1 MTSLFH
7 YRCRLQH
14 CLLTSL
20 SYQRQVAGPRSP
32 SGPTALY
39 HTAWPME
46 CIVSSDEKERQRN
59 YNIFQTIILF
69 IYTCFIVEYFNLYGP
84 IFVLYSRTIGHM
96 FSFSFF
102 CSISMCIIVIWRK
115 QRNCIV
121 SYRIGPRFK
130 QYGIISV
137 YIVSQCIVSYRIASV
152 LVSNSMVSYRFI
164 LYRSVSYRIV
174 YVSSEF
180 E

>member
-84 IFVLYSRTIGHM
+84 IVVLYSRTIGYM

-102 CSISMCIIVIWRK
+102 CSIIMCIIVIWRK

-121 SYRIGPRFK
+121 SCR
-130 QYGIISV
+130 
-137 YIVSQCIVSYRIASV
+137 IVSYRSSFQIV
-152 LVSNSMVSYRFI
+152 WYHI
-164 LYRSVSYRIV
+164 GLYCIVVYRIV
-174 YVSSEF
+174 SYMCLVNSSKSDFKSEQDDQF